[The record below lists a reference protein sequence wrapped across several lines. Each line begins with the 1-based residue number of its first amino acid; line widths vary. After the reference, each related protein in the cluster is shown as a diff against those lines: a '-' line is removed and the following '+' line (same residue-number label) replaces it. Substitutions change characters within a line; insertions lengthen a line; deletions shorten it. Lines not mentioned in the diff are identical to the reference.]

1 MDSFKICKGQRQ
13 SWVLIAWKRISAKC
27 CIPIILS
34 KHTLNVKERP
44 KAEQGM
50 SKSGSETVL
59 KETGVFLA
67 VGSGKLVLKLYD
79 DFLCNYPELINL
91 IA

>member
-1 MDSFKICKGQRQ
+1 
-13 SWVLIAWKRISAKC
+13 
-27 CIPIILS
+27 
-34 KHTLNVKERP
+34 
-44 KAEQGM
+44 M

-59 KETGVFLA
+59 KETGVFLPI
-67 VGSGKLVLKLYD
+67 GSGKLIFKLYD